1 MKKKVVTKDEL
12 DRWIR
17 EAKMNAEFPQHRA
30 HGAYGNPRI
39 DKNSEIICKECGTE
53 FGCDINAGKDT
64 CWCFD
69 YPNVLKS
76 KSQNCL
82 CKDCLSKKI
91 REKKM
96 VIKKEFLDLGRQ
108 PIANKFLKEDEF
120 EDEFFYNLKVVFD
133 DDTKLVSLKDFVKP
147 ELMFNDDYVYHTSLS
162 VPMIKHFKETAEMLM
177 KEFNPLTVMEI
188 GSNDGVFLKNWAND
202 YTIGVE
208 PCGNFAKV
216 TEDMGYQTYS
226 EFWTTELSEK
236 IKNDGHVDFD
246 LIYAANCICHIQ
258 DLDECFS
265 AVANLLSDKG
275 VFVFEDPSLLRML
288 ERGSYDQI
296 YDEHAHIFS
305 VTALDNI
312 LRKNGLILFRVDNL
326 SVHGGSNRIYVRHAN
341 IPTDLIPGE
350 FVRNN
355 LQKEKEF
362 GIDKFQTYEIF
373 AERVEKSKEDLCK
386 LLSELKESNK
396 KVLSIGATSKST
408 TVFNYCGIDESLI
421 ECITDTTPDKQGM
434 YSPGSHI
441 PVVDRESVNLNDY
454 DYVFLGAWNF
464 KEVITD
470 KEKDFIENGGK
481 FITHVPEV
489 TVFS

>member
-1 MKKKVVTKDEL
+1 MS
-12 DRWIR
+12 
-17 EAKMNAEFPQHRA
+17 N
-30 HGAYGNPRI
+30 
-39 DKNSEIICKECGTE
+39 
-53 FGCDINAGKDT
+53 
-64 CWCFD
+64 
-69 YPNVLKS
+69 
-76 KSQNCL
+76 
-82 CKDCLSKKI
+82 
-91 REKKM
+91 
-96 VIKKEFLDLGRQ
+96 KKEFLNLGKQ
-108 PIANKFLKEDEF
+108 PIANKFLRKNEF

-147 ELMFNDDYVYHTSLS
+147 ELMFNEDYVYHTSLS
-162 VPMIKHFKETAEMLM
+162 VPMVEHFKNTAEMLM

-188 GSNDGVFLKNWAND
+188 GSNDGAFLKNWPND

-258 DLDECFS
+258 NLDECFA
-265 AVANLLSDKG
+265 AVKNILSKNG

-312 LRKNGLILFRVDNL
+312 LMNNGLKIFRVDNL
-326 SVHGGSNRIYVRHAN
+326 SVHGGSNRVYVSHLPVHTFLRFRPVE
-341 IPTDLIPGE
+341 IS
-350 FVRNN
+350 VREN
-355 LQKEKEF
+355 LQREYDF
-362 GIDKFQTYEIF
+362 GINNFQTYEMF
-373 AERVEKSKEDLCK
+373 SERVNKSKNDLVE
-386 LLSELKESNK
+386 LLRELRFIRDKRIIC
-396 KVLSIGATSKST
+396 IGATSKST
-408 TVFNYCGIDESLI
+408 TVFNYCDIDESLI
-421 ECITDTTPDKQGM
+421 ECITDTTPDKQGLLA
-434 YSPGSHI
+434 PGSHI

-454 DYVFLGAWNF
+454 DYAFLGAWNF
-464 KEVITD
+464 KDVIAN
-470 KEKDFIENGGK
+470 KEREFVENGGK

-489 TVFS
+489 MVFS